1 MGVSA
6 IVFDRELR
14 CGLWN
19 RKVVLVLGLV
29 ILVKKFAINQRKVKI
44 DYRLGLA

>member
-1 MGVSA
+1 M
-6 IVFDRELR
+6 VFDRELR

-29 ILVKKFAINQRKVKI
+29 ILVKKFAINQGKVKI
-44 DYRLGLA
+44 DYRIGLA